1 MAIEMTRDQIRKR
14 RYMDKPDWNEIT
26 GESHERLTR
35 ADCFYV
41 LTYLLDAEGYE
52 RDALMEWY
60 YALLGSGVLQDWEAA
75 DFGTRSKLHKLAR
88 WGTEEGFKAGGAS
101 TCN

>member
-1 MAIEMTRDQIRKR
+1 MATTKMTKDQIRKL
-14 RYMDKPDWNEIT
+14 RYKDSPDWNQWT
-26 GESHERLTR
+26 GEGNERLTR

-41 LTYLLDAEGYE
+41 LNYLLDAEGDE

-75 DFGTRSKLHKLAR
+75 DFDARSKLHKLAR
-88 WGTEEGFKAGGAS
+88 WGTEEGG
-101 TCN
+101 N